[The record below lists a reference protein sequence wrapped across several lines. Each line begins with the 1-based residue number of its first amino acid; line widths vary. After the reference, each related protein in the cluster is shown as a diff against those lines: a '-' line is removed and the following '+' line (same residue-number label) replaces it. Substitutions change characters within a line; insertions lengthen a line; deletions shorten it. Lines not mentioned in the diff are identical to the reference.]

1 MYAFLV
7 VLHVLVSVVL
17 VLTVL
22 LQAGR
27 GAELGAA
34 FGSLGQTTYGRGQ
47 ATFIAKFTT
56 AIAVVFMATSL
67 SLAFLTMERTS
78 GSVLAP
84 GTAAPVAAPGA
95 AAPAP
100 AAPGAAA
107 PAAATPVPLESTPAP
122 AATPKDAPAK
132 P

>member
-1 MYAFLV
+1 MYGFLV
-7 VLHVLVSVVL
+7 VLHILVSVVL

-34 FGSLGQTTYGRGQ
+34 FGGMGQTTYGRGQ
-47 ATFIAKFTT
+47 TTFIAKFTT
-56 AIAVVFMATSL
+56 GVAVVFMVTSL

-78 GSVLAP
+78 GSVLAT
-84 GTAAPVAAPGA
+84 GTAAPAAGQSPAPGA
-95 AAPAP
+95 AAPEGIPVAP
-100 AAPGAAA
+100 ATGMPAPTGAA
-107 PAAATPVPLESTPAP
+107 PAE
-122 AATPKDAPAK
+122 APAK